1 MLLII
6 GVQGEIVGITRLIK
20 YLFLACQ
27 NGALREPPDIEWR
40 SHYYGPYWDGING
53 AIGSL
58 VERNLVSTTELKN
71 DMGRTTRLFHN
82 RQGQAA
88 LRQAGGKTGQER
100 SFQAYCHRARAPAQ
114 ATYRLSGL
122 HLREISRI
130 QGVRYNRRQD
140 TLLGSSH
147 DADHYQHEPDYKKHH
162 PVWKQLFFVL
172 ARFFR
177 YFFQVTAIILYRER

>member
-1 MLLII
+1 MPDAQDTMLLII

-71 DMGRTTRLFHN
+71 DMGRTTRYSITDKG
-82 RQGQAA
+82 RQHYGR
-88 LRQAGGKTGQER
+88 LVEKLGKKEA
-100 SFQAYCHRARAPAQ
+100 SK
-114 ATYRLSGL
+114 L
-122 HLREISRI
+122 
-130 QGVRYNRRQD
+130 
-140 TLLGSSH
+140 
-147 DADHYQHEPDYKKHH
+147 
-162 PVWKQLFFVL
+162 
-172 ARFFR
+172 
-177 YFFQVTAIILYRER
+177 TAIVHAHQHKPLIVFLDFIYGKYPEYREFDIIADKIRS